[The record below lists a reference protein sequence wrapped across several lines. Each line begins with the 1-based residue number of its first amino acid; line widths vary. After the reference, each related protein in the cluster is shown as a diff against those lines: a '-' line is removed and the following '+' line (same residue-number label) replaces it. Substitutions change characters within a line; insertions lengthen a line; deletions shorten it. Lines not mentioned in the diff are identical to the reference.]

1 MKALFTATVKS
12 HIGQFHMPFIKELQA
27 RGYEVHAAYKDNSNQ
42 KQGLDTSAIDK
53 IYEVPFS
60 RSPYSPSNIKAY
72 FALKK
77 IIDENSYDVIHCN
90 TPMGA
95 LPPSA
100 HENAAQKLSTLR
112 MAFIFTRAHRELIK
126 SFFILSKKF

>member
-1 MKALFTATVKS
+1 MKSDCMKALFTATVKS

-42 KQGLDTSAIDK
+42 KQGLDTSAMDK
-53 IYEVPFS
+53 IYEVSFS

-95 LPPSA
+95 VITRL
-100 HENAAQKLSTLR
+100 AALGARKRGT
-112 MAFIFTRAHRELIK
+112 K
-126 SFFILSKKF
+126 VV